1 MAVVPPPLICLDK
14 GSTMGFLPQSVWARV
29 PFTQMSG
36 QAHALIGL
44 MAFDCLPK
52 VWYSPQ
58 QLVKGG
64 TKARTL
70 STDVLM
76 ILSRNATILLVPLV
90 ALAALMAMPIV

>member
-1 MAVVPPPLICLDK
+1 
-14 GSTMGFLPQSVWARV
+14 
-29 PFTQMSG
+29 MSG

-44 MAFDCLPK
+44 MAFNCLTK